1 MERFELK
8 ELFQNKYNRE
18 KWLNLILK
26 VFPEVN
32 ILNTPSNLSLTSDN
46 VKGGVE
52 LGSFETSD
60 GSLIGIF
67 EINIDGKVQIEKNR
81 VGLRNILRKYYK
93 QIDGAFVV
101 FFHASK
107 WRFSFISET
116 RVKDSKGNW
125 SESKTEPKRFTYVLG
140 LEETVKTAVDRFE
153 ILSNSSKKLA
163 DISDAFSVEKLSK
176 EFFDKY
182 KKQYELFV
190 NYLLSN
196 DFKDVVF
203 DGNEKLTRDFVKK
216 LLGRIVFIYFLQKKG
231 WMGVPPN
238 STKFTNGDYKFLYSL
253 FQKSGKDERFYSK
266 WLKKLFF
273 STLNKPD
280 RVNDTFKM
288 PDGSDVRIPYLN
300 GGLFENDDPSGYL
313 EFPPDMFDDLFDFF
327 SQYNFTVYEDS
338 PEEQTVAVD
347 PEMLGHIFENLLED
361 NKDKGAYYT
370 PKEIVH
376 YMCQESLIE
385 YLLVKLNIVD
395 NTLAKS
401 NGKYEN
407 LFGEK
412 KGVQLTLASKETKNN
427 ISRKE
432 IELLIQ
438 NKELNQSII
447 NLADDINKF
456 IDDIRICD
464 PAIGSGAFPMGLLNE
479 IFILKQ
485 LLQPHLKKGKKYNN
499 AKIKENIIQNS
510 IYGVDLEK
518 GAVDIARLRFWLS
531 LIVDED
537 QPRPLPNLD
546 YKIIVGN
553 SLLPM
558 FEDRYLRIKY
568 EYQGSEK
575 DKKLYREIEEQLSE
589 IEKCEAEYFEIK
601 ENKDELRKHITNCK
615 IDLLIKL
622 LTLQR
627 NIDERKGQGSL
638 NIFIVSEKEE
648 LKHEKLKLLLDGY
661 DNKINKLK
669 NIKRYSK
676 ELNYFE
682 WQLDFSQLFS
692 KDIPESQRGFDIV
705 IGNPPYIRADNPAI
719 ANLREEILNSEQYET
734 LWEKWDIFVAFIE
747 KGYKLLKENGILSMI
762 ISTGYMSSKYSERSH
777 DYFINNATINRIN
790 FCSDLKIFDAGVKNI
805 IIQYRKYHNT
815 HNIPLRLK
823 HIEKFENKIELP
835 SKTQIELGQYA
846 FKEEASNKAV
856 GDISNSLLWGEI
868 CYISVGLV
876 LQADELNFKGEFKK
890 SDLISDSRDNDHSKI
905 YTEAKWIMKYS
916 IEKIKYLEWN
926 TNRVPN
932 KIRRPTFPELY
943 TPLKIMF
950 GGMTGAI
957 IDETE
962 MLCNHSIL
970 VSVLWKDLKYV
981 NNLSI
986 NNSVRKDFK
995 VKGNKN
1001 ELKIF
1006 RKKLENYSSDFNL
1019 KYLLAVLNS
1028 KFGMHYLDSVRRSQL
1043 GFYPDDL
1050 KKLPIK
1056 IISLKEQEKYA
1067 KMVDKIMEGKKL
1079 DQDTSN
1085 IESELDYM
1093 IYNLYNLSKEEIML
1107 IENQS

>member
-1 MERFELK
+1 MEKSELK
-8 ELFQNKYNRE
+8 GLFQNKYKRE
-18 KWLNLILK
+18 SWLKLILK
-26 VFPEVN
+26 IFPKANLLSIPE
-32 ILNTPSNLSLTSDN
+32 NLSLTSDYA
-46 VKGGVE
+46 KGGVE
-52 LGSFETSD
+52 LGSLETSD

-67 EINIDGKVQIEKNR
+67 EVNIDGKIQIERNR
-81 VGLRNILRKYYK
+81 VGLRNILRPFYK
-93 QIDGAFVV
+93 QIDCAFAV
-101 FFHASK
+101 FYHGSK

-116 RVKDSKGNW
+116 RIKDSNGNW
-125 SESKTEPKRFTYVLG
+125 SESKTEPKRYTYVLG
-140 LEETVKTAVDRFE
+140 QDETVKTAVDRFYLLNDSLKN
-153 ILSNSSKKLA
+153 LS
-163 DISDAFSVEKLSK
+163 DINDAFSVEKLSK

-182 KKQYELFV
+182 KKHYELFI
-190 NYLLSN
+190 NYLLSSEY
-196 DFKDVVF
+196 KEDVF
-203 DGNEKLTRDFVKK
+203 SGNEKLARNFVKK

-231 WMGVPPN
+231 WMGVPPE
-238 STKFTNGDYKFLYSL
+238 SKKFSNGDSNFIYTLFL
-253 FQKSGKDERFYSK
+253 KSGKDERFYSK

-273 STLNKPD
+273 NTLNKPD
-280 RVNDTFKM
+280 RVNDSFKM
-288 PDGSDVRIPYLN
+288 PEGSSVRIPYLN
-300 GGLFENDDPSGYL
+300 GGLFENDDPPGYL
-313 EFPPDMFDDLFDFF
+313 EFPPAFFDDLFDFF
-327 SQYNFTVYEDS
+327 SQYNFTIYEDS

-370 PKEIVH
+370 PKEVVH
-376 YMCQESLIE
+376 YMCQKSLIE

-395 NTLAKS
+395 NKLANS

-412 KGVQLTLASKETKNN
+412 KGVQLALSSRENKNN
-427 ISRKE
+427 ISRIE

-438 NKELNQSII
+438 NKEINPNII
-447 NLADDINKF
+447 NFADDINKY
-456 IDDIRICD
+456 IDDVKICD

-479 IFILKQ
+479 IFVLKQ
-485 LLQPHLKKGKKYNN
+485 ILQSYLKKGKRLNN

-531 LIVDED
+531 LIVDEE

-558 FEDRYLRIKY
+558 FEDKYLRITY
-568 EYQGSEK
+568 EYKGSEK
-575 DKKLYREIEEQLSE
+575 DKKLYSEIEEQLSE
-589 IEKCEAEYFEIK
+589 IEKCEAEFFQIK

-615 IDLLIKL
+615 IDLIISL

-638 NIFIVSEKEE
+638 NIFIVSEKERQ
-648 LKHEKLKLLLDGY
+648 KNDKLNLLLEDY

-669 NIKRYSK
+669 NIKRYSHD
-676 ELNYFE
+676 LNYFE

-692 KDIPESQRGFDIV
+692 KNIPASQRGFDIV
-705 IGNPPYIRADNPAI
+705 IGNPPFIRADNPSI
-719 ANLREEILNSEQYET
+719 SNLREEILKSEQYET

-747 KGYKLLKENGILSMI
+747 KGYKLLKENGVLSMI
-762 ISTGYMSSKYSERSH
+762 VSTGYMASKYSERSH
-777 DYFINNATINRIN
+777 DFFINNATINRVN
-790 FCSDLKIFDAGVKNI
+790 FCSDLKIFDAAVKNI
-805 IIQYRKYHNT
+805 IIQYRKYPNPS
-815 HNIPLRLK
+815 NVPLRLK
-823 HIEKFENKIELP
+823 HIDKFDNIFELP
-835 SKTQIELGQYA
+835 TNQQIELGQFA
-846 FKEEASNKAV
+846 FKEEASNKSV
-856 GDISNSLLWGEI
+856 GNVSNTLLWSEI

-890 SDLISDSRDNDHSKI
+890 ADLISDKIDRNHSKQYI
-905 YTEAKWIMKYS
+905 EAKWIEKYL
-916 IEKIKYLEWN
+916 IKNIKYLEWN
-926 TNRVPN
+926 TNRVPG

-943 TPLKIMF
+943 TPSKIMF

-957 IDETE
+957 YDETGI
-962 MLCNHSIL
+962 LCNHSIL
-970 VSVLWKDLKYV
+970 VSILWKDLKEV

-995 VKGNKN
+995 VKGNKSQ
-1001 ELKIF
+1001 LKSF
-1006 RKKLENYSSDFNL
+1006 RKKLESNSTDFNL

-1056 IISLKEQEKYA
+1056 IIPTKEQEKYA
-1067 KMVDKIMEGKKL
+1067 KIVDKIIDGKKIK
-1079 DQDTSN
+1079 QDTSEL
-1085 IESELDYM
+1085 ESEINYM
-1093 IYNLYNLSKEEIML
+1093 IYNLYNLSKEAIAL
-1107 IENQS
+1107 IENQ